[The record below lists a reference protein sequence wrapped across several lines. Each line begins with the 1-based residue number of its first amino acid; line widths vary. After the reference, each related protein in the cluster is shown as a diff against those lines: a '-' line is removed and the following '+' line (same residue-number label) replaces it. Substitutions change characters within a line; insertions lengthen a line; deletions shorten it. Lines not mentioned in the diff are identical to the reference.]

1 MTTIDDKCLDI
12 FPHWLNALG
21 DDLLVLLK
29 ATEVKDVPLE
39 ARQSLVGAMNYVF
52 KSLDLVPDG
61 IDEIGYLDDAF
72 VVRIGA
78 AFAVRE
84 KLDALPG
91 ETTAALEKL
100 AGEAETV
107 REFLGTALHKRFDA
121 YVAHLARGAARGRA
135 VVDICASDD
144 VFKEFAGDVRSFSK
158 GYQKPAFSKDKRSL
172 IKLRA
177 FFEAKLPE

>member
-21 DDLLVLLK
+21 DDLLTLL
-29 ATEVKDVPLE
+29 AAVEVKTLPAE
-39 ARQSLVGAMNYVF
+39 ARQALVGAMNYVF

-72 VVRIGA
+72 VLRLGA
-78 AFAVRE
+78 AQASRE

-91 ETTAALEKL
+91 DKLAALEKL
-100 AGEAETV
+100 AAEAEQV
-107 REFLGTALHKRFDA
+107 RDFLGLALYKRFDG

-135 VVDICASDD
+135 ATDICANED
-144 VFKEFAGDVRSFSK
+144 VFKEFAADVRSFSK
-158 GYQKPAFSKDKRSL
+158 GYQKPSFGKDRRSL

>member
-1 MTTIDDKCLDI
+1 MTTIDEKCLDI

-29 ATEVKDVPLE
+29 VAEVRAVPLE
-39 ARQSLVGAMNYVF
+39 ARLTLVGAMNYVF
-52 KSLDLVPDG
+52 KSLDLVLDG

-72 VVRIGA
+72 VLRVGA
-78 AFAVRE
+78 AMAVRE

-100 AGEAETV
+100 ASEGETV
-107 REFLGTALHKRFDA
+107 KEFLGPGLYKRFDS
-121 YVAHLARGAARGRA
+121 YVSHLARGAARGRA
-135 VVDICASDD
+135 AQDICTGDD
-144 VFKEFAGDVRSFSK
+144 VFKEFASDVRSFSK
-158 GYQKPAFSKDKRSL
+158 GYQKPSFSKDKRSL

>member
-1 MTTIDDKCLDI
+1 MTTIDDKCLDL
-12 FPHWLNALG
+12 FPHWLNSLG
-21 DDLLVLLK
+21 DDLLVLLR
-29 ATEVKDVPLE
+29 AAEVRDVPAP
-39 ARQSLVGAMNYVF
+39 ARQSLAGAMNYVF

-78 AFAVRE
+78 ALGAAE
-84 KLDALPG
+84 KTEALPG

-100 AGEAETV
+100 AAEADTV
-107 REFLGTALHKRFDA
+107 KEFLGPALFKRFET
-121 YVAHLARGAARGRA
+121 YVVHLARGAARGRA
-135 VVDICASDD
+135 VVDICSNDD
-144 VFKEFAGDVRSFSK
+144 VFKEFASDVRSFAK
-158 GYQKPAFSKDKRSL
+158 GYQKPSFSKDKRSL

>member
-21 DDLLVLLK
+21 DDLLLLLGVV
-29 ATEVKDVPLE
+29 EVQALPVE
-39 ARQSLVGAMNYVF
+39 ARQALVGSMNYVF

-72 VVRIGA
+72 VLRLGA
-78 AFAVRE
+78 ARAARE

-91 ETTAALEKL
+91 EQLAALEKL
-100 AGEAETV
+100 AAEAEQV
-107 REFLGTALHKRFDA
+107 RDFLGLALYKRFDS
-121 YVAHLARGAARGRA
+121 YVGALARGAARGRA
-135 VVDICASDD
+135 ATDICANAD
-144 VFKEFAGDVRSFSK
+144 VFQEFASDVRSFSK
-158 GYQKPAFSKDKRSL
+158 GYQKPSFGKDRRSL

>member
-1 MTTIDDKCLDI
+1 MTTIDEKCLDV
-12 FPHWLNALG
+12 FPHWLNSLG
-21 DDLLVLLK
+21 DDLLVLLR
-29 ATEVKDVPLE
+29 AAEVKDLPMP
-39 ARQSLVGAMNYVF
+39 ARESLAGAMNYVF

-72 VVRIGA
+72 VIRIGA
-78 AFAVRE
+78 ALATTE
-84 KLDALPG
+84 KLEALLG

-100 AGEAETV
+100 AGEADTV
-107 REFLGTALHKRFDA
+107 KEFLGPALHKRFDT
-121 YVAHLARGAARGRA
+121 YVVHLAKGAARGRA
-135 VVDICASDD
+135 VVDICSNDE
-144 VFKEFAGDVRSFSK
+144 VFKEFASDVRSFAK

>member
-1 MTTIDDKCLDI
+1 MTTIDDKCLDT

-21 DDLLVLLK
+21 DDLLVLLR
-29 ATEVKDVPLE
+29 AAEVREVPLD
-39 ARQSLVGAMNYVF
+39 ARQALVGAMNYVF

-78 AFAVRE
+78 ALAVRE

-100 AGEAETV
+100 AGEADTV
-107 REFLGTALHKRFDA
+107 REFLGPALHKRFDS

-135 VVDICASDD
+135 VADICTSDD
-144 VFKEFAGDVRSFSK
+144 VFKEFASDVRSFSK
-158 GYQKPAFSKDKRSL
+158 GYQKPSFSKDRRSL

>member
-1 MTTIDDKCLDI
+1 MTTIDEKCLDI

-21 DDLLVLLK
+21 DDLLVLLR
-29 ATEVKDVPLE
+29 AAEVREVPLE
-39 ARQSLVGAMNYVF
+39 ARQALVGAMNYVF

-78 AFAVRE
+78 AIAARE
-84 KLDALPG
+84 KLDGLPG
-91 ETTAALEKL
+91 EVVAALEKL
-100 AGEAETV
+100 ATEGETV
-107 REFLGTALHKRFDA
+107 QEFLGPNLHRRFDT

-135 VVDICASDD
+135 VADICSNDE
-144 VFKEFAGDVRSFSK
+144 VFKEFSGDVRSFSK
-158 GYQKPAFSKDKRSL
+158 GYQKPTFSKDKRSL

>member
-21 DDLLVLLK
+21 DDLLLLLGVV
-29 ATEVKDVPLE
+29 EVKQLPVE
-39 ARQSLVGAMNYVF
+39 ARQALVGAMNYVF

-72 VVRIGA
+72 VLRLGA
-78 AFAVRE
+78 ARAVRE
-84 KLDALPG
+84 NLDGLAGEKL
-91 ETTAALEKL
+91 AALEKL
-100 AGEAETV
+100 AAEAEQV
-107 REFLGTALHKRFDA
+107 RDFLGLALYKRFDT
-121 YVAHLARGAARGRA
+121 YVVALARGAARGRA
-135 VVDICASDD
+135 ATDICANDD
-144 VFKEFAGDVRSFSK
+144 VFREFASDVRSFSK
-158 GYQKPAFSKDKRSL
+158 GYQKPSFGKDRRSL